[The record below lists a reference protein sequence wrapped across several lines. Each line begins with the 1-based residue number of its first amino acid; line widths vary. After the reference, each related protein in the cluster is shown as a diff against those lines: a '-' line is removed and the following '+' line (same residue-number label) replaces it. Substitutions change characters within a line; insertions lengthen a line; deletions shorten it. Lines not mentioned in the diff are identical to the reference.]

1 MENTVLDSP
10 FPDCLLF
17 KPLDMKKTTFYW
29 IIIISSFILMA
40 GWRGNNDFVPLEDE
54 MSVSFLLKEL
64 GDSTILTKVPKIH
77 LEGVSAQKGKEIIE
91 NGFTEKPGGGKSGK
105 QSSHFVCTS
114 CHNTA
119 QEDPDL
125 LINDPEARLLYT
137 SEHNMPF
144 LQATTLKGAVNR
156 ETYYNGDYYKKYG
169 DLVYAARNDIRGA
182 IQLCATECA
191 QGRALD
197 EWELESILVYLWEI
211 DHKIGELDLSDAQK
225 STIEIAIDKKS
236 NQESAIEILKS
247 KYLLQSDAT
256 FVLPPDDRSVGY
268 AEAGRPNLGKL
279 IYENS
284 CLHCHYHQRY
294 SFMNLDKGKLSFKH
308 LKSKVESW
316 SRHSI
321 YQVIRWGVPTKSGK
335 NSYMPQYTKEKL
347 TDQMV
352 EDLRAYI
359 EQEAG

>member
-1 MENTVLDSP
+1 MENIGWDLL
-10 FPDCLLF
+10 FPDCS
-17 KPLDMKKTTFYW
+17 PYNPSDMKKVTLIWTGA
-29 IIIISSFILMA
+29 ISSLIFLA
-40 GWRGNNDFVPLEDE
+40 GWKFNNDIVPLEDE

-64 GDSTILTKVPKIH
+64 GDSTILTKWPKIDM
-77 LEGVSAQKGKEIIE
+77 EGVSAQKGKEIIE
-91 NGFTEKPGGGKSGK
+91 YGFTEKPGGGRSGK

-137 SEHNMPF
+137 SERNMPF
-144 LQATTLKGAVNR
+144 LQASTLKGAINR
-156 ETYYNGDYYKKYG
+156 ETYYNGDYFKKYG
-169 DLVYAARNDIRGA
+169 ELVYAARDDIRGA

-197 EWELESILVYLWEI
+197 EWEMESILAYLWEI
-211 DHKIGELDLSDAQK
+211 DHKVGDLELSEALK
-225 STIEIAIDKKS
+225 STIEIALDNKS
-236 NQESAIEILKS
+236 NQENAIEILKS
-247 KYLLQSDAT
+247 KYLLKSEAT
-256 FVLPPDDRSVGY
+256 FVYPPDDRSAGY
-268 AEAGRPNLGKL
+268 AKTGRPNLGKL

-284 CLHCHYHQRY
+284 CLHCHYQQRY
-294 SFMNLDKGKLSFKH
+294 SYMHLDKGSLSFKH
-308 LKSKVESW
+308 LKSKAGSW

-347 TDQMV
+347 TNQMV

-359 EQEAG
+359 IEQAG